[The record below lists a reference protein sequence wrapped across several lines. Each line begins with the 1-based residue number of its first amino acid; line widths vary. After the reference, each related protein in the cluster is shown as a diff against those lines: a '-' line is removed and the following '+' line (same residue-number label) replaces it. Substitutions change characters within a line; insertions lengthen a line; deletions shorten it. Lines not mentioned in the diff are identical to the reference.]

1 MRSNRS
7 KLIVPATLVLAAAA
21 LAGCSSSQ
29 STATAYQSESG
40 FGAGDRFGSYLFEA
54 QTRRNI
60 AAANMQSKPVELNG
74 TTNQTATASVGE
86 QNAD

>member
-7 KLIVPATLVLAAAA
+7 KLIVPASLVLAAAA

-29 STATAYQSESG
+29 STAAAYQSESG

-74 TTNQTATASVGE
+74 AANQTATASVGE